1 MQKVWCWRRHIWQSK
16 DKVISHSDFFPATFD
31 LVKIVQLLYI
41 LLLFSYLGY
50 LSNYKSIKLIGF
62 DPIEINLVQLKFF
75 IKCFIN
81 NIHHGPCL
89 ASAG

>member
-41 LLLFSYLGY
+41 LLLFRVTLVTYPT
-50 LSNYKSIKLIGF
+50 IK
-62 DPIEINLVQLKFF
+62 
-75 IKCFIN
+75 
-81 NIHHGPCL
+81 
-89 ASAG
+89 A